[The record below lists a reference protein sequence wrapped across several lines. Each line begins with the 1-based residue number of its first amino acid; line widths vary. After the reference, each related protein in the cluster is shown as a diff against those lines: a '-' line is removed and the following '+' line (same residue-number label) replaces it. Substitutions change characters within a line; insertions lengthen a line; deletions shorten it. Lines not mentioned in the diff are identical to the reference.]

1 MILGKNFEVKFIKS
15 KKFIDSGE
23 NVSKGISFIIWL
35 RGFIS
40 EINDSH
46 SLTDF
51 SPLKV
56 LIVCLKGSSPT
67 SRLKSVSYTH
77 LTLPTIEL
85 V

>member
-1 MILGKNFEVKFIKS
+1 MILGKNFEVKFIRS

-23 NVSKGISFIIWL
+23 NESKGISFIIWL
-35 RGFIS
+35 RGFIP

-67 SRLKSVSYTH
+67 SRLK
-77 LTLPTIEL
+77 LPSGTITCQPL
-85 V
+85 Y